1 MPDTSHDAGAPYPL
15 PYRNLMA
22 VSLLG
27 TLYRAQDAETASKA
41 VENTL
46 ADPGR
51 FRVYRAVLQSIGG
64 EGRAAEAAMVA
75 HLERHPDDDGAKLA
89 VAMAKAL
96 TGDAAWKPL
105 LENVLAT
112 SSDAGV
118 REAATRMLG
127 QLQRH

>member
-1 MPDTSHDAGAPYPL
+1 MPDTPTPGGESYPL

-27 TLYRAQDAETASKA
+27 TLYRAQEVDAASRA

-64 EGRAAEAAMVA
+64 EGKAAESALAA
-75 HLERHPDDDGAKLA
+75 HLEHRPDDDGAKLA

-96 TGDAAWKPL
+96 SGDAEWRPL

-112 SSDAGV
+112 SSDGGV
-118 REAATRMLG
+118 REAATRMLE

>member
-1 MPDTSHDAGAPYPL
+1 MHDNHTPGRAAYPL
-15 PYRNLMA
+15 AYRNLMA

-27 TLYRAQDAETASKA
+27 TLYRAQEADAASQA

-64 EGRAAEAAMVA
+64 EGKAAQEAMAA
-75 HLERHPDDDGAKLA
+75 HLEHRPDDDGAKLA

-96 TGDAAWKPL
+96 SGDPHWKPL

-118 REAATRMLG
+118 REAATRMLE